1 MTLVAGCG
9 ASALSGLGN
18 ERFVGMIRRV
28 SVASGNGANA
38 PSVNREI
45 TAIHQQIQRLGI
57 GNHIAINQIDADAR
71 KRIHH

>member
-28 SVASGNGANA
+28 SVALGNGQTL
-38 PSVNREI
+38 P
-45 TAIHQQIQRLGI
+45 QL
-57 GNHIAINQIDADAR
+57 IA
-71 KRIHH
+71 K